1 MIQLI
6 IDDKKCKQDGICA
19 EECPAGIINLKND
32 KGLPEV
38 NPDNFQSC
46 LLCGHCVAVCPHGAL
61 SHSEIRIEDCP
72 PIQKKLAISHE
83 QAVQFLRSR
92 RSIRVFKDQP
102 VEQEKIEQ
110 LINIA
115 RYAPTAANA
124 QLLEWNVYTDGDTLY
139 RFAEL
144 TIVWMRE
151 LIKTPGVTFAPYY
164 IPVVKAWDAGYESIL
179 RGAPVL
185 LIPSAPDISNNGL
198 VDLSIALSY
207 LELAAPTLGLGTTW
221 AGLMQAALINS
232 DTLQK
237 SVDLPKNHTHHYPMM
252 LGYPKFKYHRL
263 IERKAPVVHWK

>member
-1 MIQLI
+1 MRQLI
-6 IDDKKCKQDGICA
+6 IDVTKCKQDGICA
-19 EECPAGIINLKND
+19 AECPAGIIKLKNG
-32 KGLPEV
+32 KGSPEI

-46 LLCGHCVAVCPHGAL
+46 LLCGHCVAVCPNGAL
-61 SHSEIRIEDCP
+61 SHSEIRIENCP
-72 PIQKKLAISHE
+72 PIRKELEISHE

-102 VEQEKIEQ
+102 VEQEKIQQ

-124 QLLEWNVYTDGDTLY
+124 QLLEWNVYTDKDTIF

-144 TIVWMRE
+144 TIAWMRE
-151 LIKTPGVTFAPYY
+151 LIGTSGSAFAPYY
-164 IPVVKAWDAGYESIL
+164 IPVVKTWDAGYESIL
-179 RGAPVL
+179 RGAPVV
-185 LIPSAPDISNNGL
+185 LIPSAPSISNNGL

-232 DTLQK
+232 KALQK
-237 SVDLPKNHTHHYPMM
+237 AVDLPKDHSHHYPIM

-263 IERKAPVVHWK
+263 IERKAPIVRWK